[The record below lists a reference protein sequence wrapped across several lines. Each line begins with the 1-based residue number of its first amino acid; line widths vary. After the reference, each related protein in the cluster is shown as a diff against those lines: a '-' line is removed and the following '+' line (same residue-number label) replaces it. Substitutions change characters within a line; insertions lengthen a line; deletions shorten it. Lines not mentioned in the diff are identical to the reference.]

1 MPHYR
6 YRAYNVKG
14 KAYFSNLECP
24 TLSEAK
30 ARLSEMGIPFVSV
43 QEIKKVTWKRISPQI
58 VLQFTEQLAELLQ
71 ADIPLFDSLNLLKD
85 SFHQDAFNS
94 VLDRLCQ
101 ELSQG
106 ASFSNA
112 LKIYPQYFDL
122 LYCTLVEMGEQ
133 SGRLDEALKRL
144 SEKLQKKQALRKKL
158 NAALLYPCILAF
170 FCSLVVM
177 ALIFYIVPSIESLFE
192 SSKLGLFSQSV
203 IGICHHLK
211 DWLFIYFA
219 LICFFALSLRL
230 LFKLSHYKKKWDEWL
245 LSVPGIKKYIL
256 SSSLFHWCST
266 VSLLLEAQVPLMDT
280 LKLANNVLSNLLLK
294 ESMGMILDK
303 VSEGKSLSSQ
313 LTQFVYFPAFF
324 IRIITIGETSGEL
337 PHAFNKLSKHL
348 DEELEKRLHQFMTL
362 LSPLALLVMA
372 FIIGLIMLAILIPL
386 TDINALLS

>member
-1 MPHYR
+1 
-6 YRAYNVKG
+6 
-14 KAYFSNLECP
+14 
-24 TLSEAK
+24 
-30 ARLSEMGIPFVSV
+30 
-43 QEIKKVTWKRISPQI
+43 
-58 VLQFTEQLAELLQ
+58 
-71 ADIPLFDSLNLLKD
+71 
-85 SFHQDAFNS
+85 
-94 VLDRLCQ
+94 
-101 ELSQG
+101 
-106 ASFSNA
+106 
-112 LKIYPQYFDL
+112 
-122 LYCTLVEMGEQ
+122 MGEQ